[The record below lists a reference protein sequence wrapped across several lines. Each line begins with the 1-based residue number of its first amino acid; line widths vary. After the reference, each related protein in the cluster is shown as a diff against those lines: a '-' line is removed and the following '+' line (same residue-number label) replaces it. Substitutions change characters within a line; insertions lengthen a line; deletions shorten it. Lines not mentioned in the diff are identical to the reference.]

1 MKITITVPKSAVNEV
16 KELAKEFTGKTPSE
30 KQLIKFFEQDIT
42 GLYSDVFEEGLED
55 SVEGFFG

>member
-30 KQLIKFFEQDIT
+30 KQLIKFFERDIT